1 MIDQQCDDGDGTVM
15 IYGDGHRGSIGEK
28 IGGKREVLNWG
39 YPGKREVLNL
49 QMFAPPDGPGGRA
62 GGYLAG

>member
-1 MIDQQCDDGDGTVM
+1 MIDQQCDGIVM

-39 YPGKREVLNL
+39 YSLN
-49 QMFAPPDGPGGRA
+49 AR
-62 GGYLAG
+62 Y